1 MQMNATVQN
10 HGHANSAHAGTVN
23 AASRVNVTHTAIS
36 MMYAHEVYMDAEA
49 FGVAVTRRPGAASQQ
64 LTPYERSRLL
74 DVLCHAQ
81 IYQAQC
87 EGEDKVFQ
95 VWLVPSD
102 AQDAKPR
109 LMWFTIRKDVDAYL
123 ISLSDL

>member
-1 MQMNATVQN
+1 MQMNAT
-10 HGHANSAHAGTVN
+10 GGTPGTADWEHASTEKAATRVDVTSAAMSV
-23 AASRVNVTHTAIS
+23 
-36 MMYAHEVYMDAEA
+36 MYAQEVYMDAEA

-81 IYQAQC
+81 IFQAKC
-87 EGEDKVFQ
+87 HEEDKVFQ

-109 LMWFTIRKDVDAYL
+109 LMWFTIRKDANAYL
-123 ISLSDL
+123 IALSDL